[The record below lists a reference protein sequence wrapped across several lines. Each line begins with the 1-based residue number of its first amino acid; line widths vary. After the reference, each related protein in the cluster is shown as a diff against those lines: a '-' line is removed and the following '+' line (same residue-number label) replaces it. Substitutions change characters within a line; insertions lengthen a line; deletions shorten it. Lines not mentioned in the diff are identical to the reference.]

1 MPYHIYT
8 VGSMA
13 SRDDSLRKLGEQRDT
28 LLRELT
34 GLGFVLQGTVSE
46 RMLPCGKVACRCTT
60 DPAGRHGPYLQ
71 WTLKRR
77 GKTVGIYLSPE
88 QAQICRQW
96 IGNNRRLDAVVKK
109 LRALSM
115 RAARLQKI
123 PKI

>member
-1 MPYHIYT
+1 
-8 VGSMA
+8 MA
-13 SRDDSLRKLGEQRDT
+13 TRDDSLRKLREQRDA
-28 LLRELT
+28 LLGELID
-34 GLGFVLQGTVSE
+34 LGFVLQGTVSE
-46 RMLPCGKVACRCTT
+46 RMLACGKVACRCTT

-77 GKTVGIYLSPE
+77 GKTVGVYLSPE
-88 QAQICRQW
+88 QAVIRREW
-96 IGNNRRLDAVVKK
+96 IGNNRRLEAIVRK